1 MVNGFTNTDECYEYL
16 RIRFI
21 ILSKCYK
28 AKDQTKDSYSFCSA
42 CDIICIMNA
51 ICQFISY
58 NIVSNDIKK
67 KNFFT

>member
-1 MVNGFTNTDECYEYL
+1 MNGFANAYEYVKKTFYNIVTSLKIKL
-16 RIRFI
+16 RVNVIF
-21 ILSKCYK
+21 S
-28 AKDQTKDSYSFCSA
+28 SA
-42 CDIICIMNA
+42 CGIICIINA

>member
-1 MVNGFTNTDECYEYL
+1 MVNGFANTDECYEYV
-16 RIRFI
+16 RIRVI

-28 AKDQTKDSYSFCSA
+28 PNDIFCSA

-58 NIVSNDIKK
+58 NIVSNDIKR